1 MYIYIYIVYIVYTY
15 ICINVSNF
23 NKDLALQ
30 ILHIRIFAQIRCPR
44 AASVVM
50 AKKDT
55 EVPDAEVEK
64 NEEEDPHNDEKDD
77 EPGQKED
84 DEPGQ
89 KEEASEEGDG
99 DQSTIS
105 LKKPAS
111 KLAKQK
117 AKKKAKA
124 KLSPKLM
131 KSPKSLANSLTFLP
145 CSLLLGANS
154 KIS

>member
-1 MYIYIYIVYIVYTY
+1 MYIYIVYTY
-15 ICINVSNF
+15 ICINTCNF

-64 NEEEDPHNDEKDD
+64 NDEKDD